1 MIPAVI
7 PPLTSLTVLV
17 TRPAAQAAVLAANIR
32 ELGGEA
38 IVQPAMEIRPVAASA
53 VTGHQLVIFV
63 SVNAVEHGARYIE
76 KTATMRIAAIGKATA
91 AALAAIDMPADIVP
105 DAGFDSEALLAHPDL
120 VLPPDARILIV
131 RGSGGRELMRE
142 TFAARGCAV
151 EILDVYERVVPPLDE
166 QQRAE
171 LEATWAAGAIDIATI
186 TSVETLRNL
195 FALLTEQGRELL
207 KDTPLV
213 VASRRIAHAAA
224 EMGVRAECVVAAAA
238 DDQSMI
244 GALAQWHAR
253 ARLR

>member
-1 MIPAVI
+1 MIPAVL

-17 TRPAAQAAVLAANIR
+17 TRPAPQAAVLAASIR
-32 ELGGEA
+32 ELGGTA
-38 IVQPAMEIRPVAASA
+38 IVQPAIEIRPVAAA
-53 VTGHQLVIFV
+53 VASGHHLVIFV

-76 KTATMRIAAIGKATA
+76 KTTGMRIAAIGKATA

-120 VLPPDARILIV
+120 ILPADARILIV

-142 TFAARGCAV
+142 TFAARGCIV
-151 EILDVYERVVPPLDE
+151 EILDVYERIMPALDE
-166 QQRAE
+166 QQRTE
-171 LEATWAAGAIDIATI
+171 LETAWAAGAIDIATI

-195 FALLTEQGRELL
+195 FALLTERGRELL

-213 VASRRIAHAAA
+213 VASRRIALAAA
-224 EMGVRAECVVAAAA
+224 EMGVRAECIVAAAA

>member
-7 PPLTSLTVLV
+7 PPLTGLAVLV
-17 TRPAAQAAVLAANIR
+17 TRPAPQATLLATSIR

-38 IVQPAMEIRPVAASA
+38 IVQPAIEIQPVAAGA
-53 VTGHQLVIFV
+53 VAGHQLVIFV
-63 SVNAVEHGARYIE
+63 SVNAVEHGARYIQ
-76 KTATMRIAAIGKATA
+76 KSAGMRIAAIGKATA

-120 VLPPDARILIV
+120 ILPADARILIV

-142 TFAARGCAV
+142 TFAARGFAV
-151 EILDVYERVVPPLDE
+151 EILDVYQRVMPAFDE
-166 QQRAE
+166 LRRAE
-171 LEATWAAGAIDIATI
+171 LEAAWAAGAIDIATI

-195 FALLTEQGRELL
+195 FALLTERGRELL

-253 ARLR
+253 ARLN